1 MVEQIYRRQRDGTQ
15 VRPFAA
21 AAQVKCRGY
30 SLGLERVLTDFGADV
45 AFAQVPAKVREHYGI
60 QVNVSAVREVSERH
74 GAALHTEASVAPC
87 LPSRGIRQALAEMD
101 GSMIP
106 IVQIA
111 EGVGDKRR
119 RRQVCWQ
126 EARLCLAGVPE
137 SQQRFYG
144 ATMGSVEQAGR
155 EWKAAA
161 VRAGVGLS
169 TRVHCVSDGAA
180 WIIHQAHEQF
190 GSQATYV
197 VDFYHVSEYLAAA
210 AKAVAPAA
218 AQSWLHEQQRRLK
231 ANQVGLVLAQLAPF
245 TEPTSVADNQAPV
258 RSCVRYLRNHIAHLD
273 YQTALAEGLPIGSGE
288 IESGHRTV
296 IQSRLK
302 ISGAWWGVENAEK
315 MLALRV
321 ARANGEW
328 ESYWKQQRQAH
339 A

>member
-1 MVEQIYRRQRDGTQ
+1 M
-15 VRPFAA
+15 RPFAST
-21 AAQVKCRGY
+21 AQVKCRGY
-30 SLGLERVLTDFGADV
+30 SLGLERVLADFGADL
-45 AFAQVPAKVREHYGI
+45 AFAQVPVKVREHYGI
-60 QVNVSAVREVSERH
+60 EVSVSAVREVSERH
-74 GAALHTEASVAPC
+74 GAALQRDVAVVPR
-87 LPSRGIRQALAEMD
+87 LPARGLRRAIAEMD

-106 IVQIA
+106 VVQIA
-111 EGVGDKRR
+111 EGVGDGRR

-126 EARLCLAGVPE
+126 EARLCLAGVPD

-144 ATMGSVEQAGR
+144 ATLGSVEQAGR

-169 TRVHCVSDGAA
+169 THVHCVSDGAA
-180 WIIHQAHEQF
+180 WIINQAQQQF

-218 AQSWLHEQQRRLK
+218 QASWLRRQQECLK
-231 ANQVGLVLAQLAPF
+231 ANQVELVLAQLAPVA
-245 TEPTSVADNQAPV
+245 EPASVASSEAPV
-258 RSCVRYLRNHIAHLD
+258 RACVRYLQNHIEHLD
-273 YQTALAEGLPIGSGE
+273 YQTALSEGLPIGSGE

-296 IQSRLK
+296 IQARLK
-302 ISGAWWGVENAEK
+302 ISGAWWRVENAAK
-315 MLALRV
+315 LLALRV